1 MTNIPLV
8 ILLGIVST
16 VQNHLAKALERQGIE
31 VFDQI
36 KAKLWGSGQ
45 VHGGAN
51 KPLIYT
57 VGLILNNTVF
67 IWAVL
72 AQPYGPPALFSSMYG
87 IGLVFLMIY
96 AVTVLK
102 EKVTPLEAIGAAA
115 IVAGTLV
122 IGVENIGRADMDRFQ
137 MNLRI
142 MLVALGVWLAL
153 SLAFLVIAGRRQDL
167 RLAAL
172 AFGNLAGGLGSLDP
186 FFKGVGQSYGGSPGL
201 LPSNALG
208 TAIFASSFVLG
219 FLAFVI
225 TQIGFAR
232 KVRASLLVPTYN
244 AVFIGLPVLWQTL
257 LLPAYQPSWMT
268 ILGLI
273 LIVGGVAGMHALRVG
288 KAAAAAK

>member
-137 MNLRI
+137 MDLRT
-142 MLVALGVWLAL
+142 MFVALGVWLAL

-208 TAIFASSFVLG
+208 MAIFLSSFIIG

-225 TQIGFAR
+225 TQIGFAK
-232 KVRASLLVPTYN
+232 KVRASLLVPAYN

>member
-153 SLAFLVIAGRRQDL
+153 SLVFLLIAGRRQDL